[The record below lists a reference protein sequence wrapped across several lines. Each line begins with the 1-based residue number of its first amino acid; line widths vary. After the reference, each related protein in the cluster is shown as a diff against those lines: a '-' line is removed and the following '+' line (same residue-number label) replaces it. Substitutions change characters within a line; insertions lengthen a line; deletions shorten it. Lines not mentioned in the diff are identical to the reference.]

1 MTEEKDSNKHQRHLR
16 ERAADE
22 SKRFVVIF
30 LYLWVV
36 FSLLSVYKSLI
47 LLEHHLDY
55 QEHSFAMINA
65 FIFAKVLLIGE
76 NFHLGTRFSD
86 KPLIYPVLHKC
97 FVFTVVLLCFHISE
111 SVLMGMW
118 HGRALA
124 DSFPPLIGGGVK
136 GVLSVSVICFVVLL
150 PFFSFREVSRIVGR
164 REMWGVFFQRRGN
177 GPGLERLGRL

>member
-1 MTEEKDSNKHQRHLR
+1 MAEETTSNTHQQRLR

-22 SKRFVVIF
+22 FKRFVVIF

-76 NFHLGTRFSD
+76 NLHLGTRFSD

-97 FVFTVVLLCFHISE
+97 FVFTVVLLCFHITE
-111 SVLMGMW
+111 NVLVGVL
-118 HGRALA
+118 HGRTIA

-136 GVLSVSVICFVVLL
+136 GVLSVSVICFIVLL
-150 PFFSFREVSRIVGR
+150 PFFAFREVSRIVGR
-164 REMWGVFFQRRGN
+164 REMWGVFFHRRGN
-177 GPGLERLGRL
+177 DPGLEGLGRP

>member
-1 MTEEKDSNKHQRHLR
+1 MAEETTSNTHQQRLR

-22 SKRFVVIF
+22 FKRFVVIF

-76 NFHLGTRFSD
+76 NLHLGTRFSD

-97 FVFTVVLLCFHISE
+97 FVFTLVPLCFHIAE
-111 SVLMGMW
+111 SVLWECCMGEQL
-118 HGRALA
+118 RTA
-124 DSFPPLIGGGVK
+124 
-136 GVLSVSVICFVVLL
+136 
-150 PFFSFREVSRIVGR
+150 FRR
-164 REMWGVFFQRRGN
+164 
-177 GPGLERLGRL
+177 